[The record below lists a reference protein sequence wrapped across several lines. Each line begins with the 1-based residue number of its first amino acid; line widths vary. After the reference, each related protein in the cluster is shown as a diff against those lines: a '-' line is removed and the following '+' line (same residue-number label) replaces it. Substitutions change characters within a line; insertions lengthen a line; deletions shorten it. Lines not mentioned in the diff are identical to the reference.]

1 MSSKLTWHFGG
12 NPSNGLDDLRHSGAK
27 VVKLFDWESDTDVD
41 ALRSIVP
48 MVVYR
53 KYFDQNYDGISP
65 DALVAALP
73 AKLMGK
79 NLIWEACNEPVIS
92 TVEQAIALSNWYVR
106 FGELMRQRG
115 EQTAAYSFS
124 TGNPPVEL
132 MPYLA
137 DGMAACDYLA
147 VHEYLHPVGD
157 YFDQVGRYKELLNA
171 VPAQARRQV
180 LVTEGGCDSGGCKEC
195 GWSGPNWKLKPQQ
208 YLDMLATVDA
218 MYAGDD
224 WVIADTI
231 FTYGGGWKSFELAP
245 ISKQFSQQIAAA
257 GGGVIPP
264 KPSVAP
270 TPPPQP
276 VPTTFAE
283 GIDCSHWQG
292 TMDWKV
298 AASKVS
304 FAFIKATQGN
314 NVVDGMF
321 ATNWAGAK
329 AAGLLR
335 GAYHYFRNGV
345 DPLAQAELFVKTC
358 GGDYGELPL
367 ALDYEDTAQP
377 PDVAQ
382 ARLFLQRVQELTGRP
397 CCIYTGKW
405 YWKFPQAVGWASDYD
420 LWIASYTT
428 LPSVPSDWKDW
439 TFWQYSSNGSGA
451 DYGASSALI
460 DLDRFHGGL
469 AELKA
474 YSAKVTG
481 GVPVQLGLLQLTWD
495 SAAIQELYLNDVGVV
510 GSGTQTFPITT
521 DAEYIFRVVAKK

>member
-1 MSSKLTWHFGG
+1 MSSKLTWHIIGD
-12 NPSNGLDDLRHSGAK
+12 PSPALDDIRHSGAK
-27 VVKLFDWESDTDVD
+27 VAKVMDFESRETIL
-41 ALRSIVP
+41 ALKDIVP
-48 MVVYR
+48 FVVYR
-53 KYFDQNYDGISP
+53 KYFDGNYDSISP
-65 DALVAALP
+65 VAVADQIP
-73 AKLMGK
+73 AKLYG
-79 NLIWEACNEPVIS
+79 LGLVFEGINEPVIS
-92 TVEQAIALSNWYVR
+92 TVAQATALSNWYVT
-106 FGELMRQRG
+106 FAQVMHSRG
-115 EQTAAYSFS
+115 EKVAAYSFS
-124 TGNPPVEL
+124 TGNPRLDLV
-132 MPYLA
+132 PYLA
-137 DGMAACDYLA
+137 DGTKACDYLA
-147 VHEYLHPVGD
+147 LHAYLHPEGD
-157 YFDQVGRYKELLNA
+157 QFDQMDDYKAFLNA
-171 VPAQARRQV
+171 LPADARRQV
-180 LVTEGGCDSGGCKEC
+180 LITETGCDSGGCREC
-195 GWSGPNWKLKPQQ
+195 GWSGPNWKLKPQA
-208 YLDMLATVDA
+208 YLDMLATIDA
-218 MYAGDD
+218 IYSADD
-224 WVIADTI
+224 WVIAATV
-231 FTYGGGWKSFELAP
+231 FSYGGGWNSFELRP
-245 ISKQFSQQIAAA
+245 ISKQLSQQIAAA

-283 GIDCSHWQG
+283 GLDASHWQG
-292 TMDWKV
+292 TIDWKV

-321 ATNWAGAK
+321 AANWAGAK

-367 ALDYEDTAQP
+367 ALDYEDTAAP

-382 ARLFLQRVQELTGRP
+382 ARLFLARVQELTGRP

-451 DYGASSALI
+451 DYGASSTLI
-460 DLDRFHGGL
+460 DQDRFHGNL

-474 YSAKVTG
+474 YSAKVTS

-495 SAAIQELYLNDVGVV
+495 SANIKELYLDGQGIVGQ
-510 GSGTQTFPITT
+510 GSQTFPVTT
-521 DAEYIFRVVAKK
+521 DTEHVFKVVAK